1 MAFSRFETRILFRVG
16 ALICTMMVLAWCAVE
31 TKWYASLALLAV
43 AAFFQVVELAH
54 FATRSGREIARFLD
68 AVAFDD
74 TTASFSAFSDD
85 ASFAE
90 LGGAMG
96 HVLERLR
103 KGRLE
108 REEQANY
115 FQSLIAHVPVALISV
130 GDDDTVTLVNLAAR
144 RLFETACPTTAQF
157 SGYGAPFAAGI
168 ENLKPGETA
177 IVRMARTSGTLQLKA
192 AVTGIRVGGVRRRLI
207 SLQNIETELSAQ
219 ELAAWQSVIRVMTH
233 EVMNSLTPISSLAA
247 TARSL
252 AEEVLADLPD
262 SDANRAPLTDIREA
276 LETLARRSEGLLH
289 FVQNHR
295 RLTKPLLARMEIVSA
310 RRVFARLQRLLAEEL
325 KNRSIVL
332 DSSVIPET
340 LEVSA
345 DPELLD
351 QALINLVRNAIEALR
366 DEPAGR
372 IALKAVQDGG
382 GRVTVSV
389 ADNGPGIA
397 MDLRDKVFIPFYTT
411 KRQGSGVGL
420 TLVRQIA
427 TLHGAAV
434 RISDTPGGGA
444 TISLCF

>member
-1 MAFSRFETRILFRVG
+1 MAFSRFETHILLRVA
-16 ALICTMMVLAWCAVE
+16 ALVCTTVVLAWLAVE
-31 TKWYASLALLAV
+31 TNWYASMALLTTAAV
-43 AAFFQVVELAH
+43 FQVVELARFTTH
-54 FATRSGREIARFLD
+54 SGREIARFLD

-74 TTASFSAFSDD
+74 TTASFSAFSGD
-85 ASFAE
+85 ASFSE

-96 HVLERLR
+96 RVLDQLR
-103 KGRLE
+103 NGRLE

-130 GDDDTVTLVNLAAR
+130 GDDASVTLLNLAAR
-144 RLFETACPTTAQF
+144 RLFEAACPTTTQF
-157 SGYGAPFAAGI
+157 SSYGAPFAAGI

-177 IVRMARTSGTLQLKA
+177 ILRMARPSGTLQLKA
-192 AVTGIRVGGVRRRLI
+192 AATDIRAGSVRRRLI

-219 ELAAWQSVIRVMTH
+219 ELAAWQAVIRVMTH
-233 EVMNSLTPISSLAA
+233 EVMNSLTPISSLAM

-252 AEEVLADLPD
+252 AEDVLAKLPD
-262 SDANRAPLTDIREA
+262 SDVNRAPLTDIGEA

-325 KNRSIVL
+325 KNRSIAL
-332 DSSVIPET
+332 DTSVVPET

-351 QALINLVRNAIEALR
+351 QALINLVRNAVEALR
-366 DEPAGR
+366 DEPVGR
-372 IALKAVQDGG
+372 IVIKAVQDGG
-382 GRVTVSV
+382 GRVTISV

-397 MDLRDKVFIPFYTT
+397 TDLRDKVFIPFYTT

-427 TLHGAAV
+427 TLHSAAV